1 MLVMDAMNKGRKL
14 EIGTRGSPL
23 ALIQA
28 ELTRSALAGIV
39 PPELAVPPEATAI
52 SVIKTTGDH
61 VLDRPLAEIGGK
73 GLFTKEI
80 EEALLDRRIDLAVHS
95 MKDMATRLP
104 EGLVI
109 GAMLPRE
116 DPRDALI
123 LGEALASSCRRIAD
137 LPKGARIGTASLR
150 RMAQLKARRP
160 DLVVESLR
168 GSVATRLR
176 HIDEGRFAGT
186 LLALAGLKRL
196 GMTERATVVLGIDE
210 MLPAVAQGAIGLQC
224 RADDTWMMERL
235 AALGC
240 RATAACVDAERAA
253 LAALDGSCRT
263 PIAGLAGLDGTNLL
277 LQVLIARPDGRV
289 VHRETGQAH
298 VADGVALGQALG
310 RKLRERGG
318 PGFFR
323 D

>member
-1 MLVMDAMNKGRKL
+1 MDKMHERRKL
-14 EIGTRGSPL
+14 KIGTRGSPL
-23 ALIQA
+23 ALVQA
-28 ELTRSALAGIV
+28 ELTRKALAGTTPSALAV
-39 PPELAVPPEATAI
+39 PLEATEV
-52 SVIKTTGDH
+52 SVFRTTGDH

-123 LGEALASSCRRIAD
+123 LGEALASSCRCIAD
-137 LPKGARIGTASLR
+137 LPHGARIGTASLR

-196 GMTERATVVLGIDE
+196 GMTQRATAVLDIDE
-210 MLPAVAQGAIGLQC
+210 MLPAVAQGAIGIEC
-224 RADDTWMMERL
+224 RADDTWMLERL
-235 AALGC
+235 AAMSC

-263 PIAGLAGLDGTNLL
+263 PIAGLAGLDGTDLL
-277 LQVLIARPDGRV
+277 LRVLIARPDGSL
-289 VHRETGQAH
+289 VHRQTGRAH
-298 VADGVALGQALG
+298 VADGVALGEALG
-310 RKLRERGG
+310 RELRERGG
-318 PGFFR
+318 PDFFR
-323 D
+323 T